1 MPQGRDAERQGRGM
15 RARAGRK
22 AELLKGDKKLPVLDD
37 DQA

>member
-1 MPQGRDAERQGRGM
+1 MPKGRDAKKQGRGM

-22 AELLKGDKKLPVLDD
+22 AELLKQDMKLPVLED